1 MPVLMVHIWGM
12 GVLVL
17 QGWVLVPMAVRAAK
31 GVLALVHR
39 VFSGVAM
46 LVMGVAFMVWVLV
59 GVGLG
64 SVHMRVPVVFT
75 QVQQSA

>member
-1 MPVLMVHIWGM
+1 MLVVRIGHM
-12 GVLVL
+12 GVGVAHRI
-17 QGWVLVPMAVRAAK
+17 VLVPMAVRAAK
-31 GVLALVHR
+31 GVLALVHH

-64 SVHMRVPVVFT
+64 SVHMRVAVVFT